1 MIYVRGVCYEW
12 GANLIERLDF
22 TFDSVIREPH
32 ELKYIM
38 FRYNLLILHWPL
50 VEGHFWSAIR
60 EKYAG
65 KYSCTHKST
74 SASHEEM
81 DIISQERLNLKAHV
95 NVGFLIQT
103 P

>member
-1 MIYVRGVCYEW
+1 PKSGLVTKQIFLLLSIVTDRCLE
-12 GANLIERLDF
+12 
-22 TFDSVIREPH
+22 
-32 ELKYIM
+32 M

-95 NVGFLIQT
+95 SVGFLIQT

>member
-1 MIYVRGVCYEW
+1 SPVENTGWLKCS
-12 GANLIERLDF
+12 G
-22 TFDSVIREPH
+22 IRIS
-32 ELKYIM
+32 Y
-38 FRYNLLILHWPL
+38 L

-81 DIISQERLNLKAHV
+81 DIISQKKLNLKAHV
-95 NVGFLIQT
+95 SFGFLIQT